1 MTRITFE
8 ADHRLLEAA
17 RQTAAAESATLGDKF
32 REWLKTYAQS
42 RERGDAIESDA
53 EWQARVAEWNAIS
66 KTVDSG
72 GRKFTREEMNAR

>member
-8 ADHRLLEAA
+8 ADSRLLEAA

-32 REWLKTYAQS
+32 REWLQTYAQS
-42 RERGDAIESDA
+42 RQHRESAAERR
-53 EWQARVAEWNAIS
+53 ARIATWDAIS
-66 KTVDSG
+66 KTAGSG

>member
-8 ADHRLLEAA
+8 ADRRLLEAA
-17 RQTAAAESATLGDKF
+17 RQTAAAE
-32 REWLKTYAQS
+32 R
-42 RERGDAIESDA
+42 RR
-53 EWQARVAEWNAIS
+53 ARVAEWNAIS